1 MHNYKGAVVSLS
13 NNNINPNRLGLLSSL
28 AWRDLIYDR
37 KVALCIVFSLVSV
50 IAPLLLLFGLKN
62 GIVTQLHNQLLNDP
76 RNLEIRMLG
85 NGNYPQSWFND
96 IARKDE
102 VRFVIPLTR
111 SLNTQADIVIDGQRF
126 IDNAEII
133 PTAKNDP
140 LLEGVEIPQNTDTLV
155 LSANAAQKL
164 QANVGDNVRLFISRK
179 LNGVNERAKRTFT
192 VGAIIS
198 DSKFSRA
205 AAFVS
210 LDVLVAME
218 DYRDGYQAPI
228 FGVTEGTE
236 AKPRTQFAKARLYAK
251 NLDAIAPLDD
261 WFRQQHID
269 VMTQKSQIDSVKAIS
284 YVLNVIF
291 SVIAWVSLLGC
302 IASLIGAFL
311 ANIDRKRKD
320 MAVLR
325 LLGFRQFAVSLYIV
339 LQALL
344 LTSVAFILA
353 LGLYG
358 IGSALFTTLLGTHL
372 PEQAFVCQ
380 LTFGDLLI
388 AMCSALLVALVVAS
402 IGALRAVSIEPA
414 ESLREI

>member
-1 MHNYKGAVVSLS
+1 MSLS
-13 NNNINPNRLGLLSSL
+13 NNNTNPNRLGLLSSL

-76 RNLEIRMLG
+76 HNLEIRMLG

-96 IARKDE
+96 IARKEE

-126 IDNAEII
+126 IDNAEVI

-140 LLEGVEIPQNTDTLV
+140 LLEGVAIPQNADTLV

-164 QANVGDNVRLFISRK
+164 QANVGDSVRLFISRK

-205 AAFVS
+205 ATFVS

-218 DYRDGYQAPI
+218 DYRDGYQAPL

-380 LTFGDLLI
+380 LTFGDLFI
-388 AMCSALLVALVVAS
+388 AMCSALFVALVVAS

>member
-1 MHNYKGAVVSLS
+1 MSLS
-13 NNNINPNRLGLLSSL
+13 SNNGHPNRIGLLCSL
-28 AWRDLIYDR
+28 AWRDLLYDR

-62 GIVTQLHNQLLNDP
+62 GIVTQLHSQLLNDP

-85 NGNYPQSWFND
+85 NGNYPQSWFDD
-96 IARKDE
+96 IAQKDD

-111 SLNTQADIVIDGQRF
+111 SLNTQADIVIDSQHF
-126 IDNAEII
+126 IDNAEMI
-133 PTAKNDP
+133 PTANNDP
-140 LLEGVEIPQNTDTLV
+140 LLDGVTIPKNADTLV
-155 LSANAAQKL
+155 LSASAAQKL

-179 LNGVNERAKRTFT
+179 LNGINERAKRTLT

-198 DSKFSRA
+198 DSKFARA

-218 DYRDGYQAPI
+218 DYRDGYQAPL
-228 FGVTEGTE
+228 FGVTEGE
-236 AKPRTQFAKARLYAK
+236 KAKTRTQFAKARLYATD
-251 NLDAIAPLDD
+251 LEAIAPLDQ
-261 WFRQQHID
+261 WFQQQHID
-269 VMTQKSQIDSVKAIS
+269 VLTQKSQIESVKAIS

-302 IASLIGAFL
+302 VASLIGAFL

-339 LQALL
+339 FQALL
-344 LTSVAFILA
+344 LTIFAFMLA
-353 LGLYG
+353 LMLYG
-358 IGSALFTTLLGTHL
+358 IGSTLFTTLLGTHL
-372 PEQAFVCQ
+372 PDQSFVCQ
-380 LTFGDLLI
+380 LTLGDLFI
-388 AMCSALLVALVVAS
+388 AMCSALLVALVVAG

>member
-1 MHNYKGAVVSLS
+1 MSLS
-13 NNNINPNRLGLLSSL
+13 NNSANPNRLGLLCSL

-85 NGNYPQSWFND
+85 NGNYPQTWFD
-96 IARKDE
+96 EIAQKEE

-111 SLNTQADIVIDGQRF
+111 SLNTQADIVIDGQHF

-133 PTAKNDP
+133 PTAEHDP
-140 LLEGVEIPQNTDTLV
+140 LLEGATIPQNADTLV

-164 QANVGDNVRLFISRK
+164 QANVGDSVRLFISRK

-192 VGAIIS
+192 VSAIIS
-198 DSKFSRA
+198 DSKFPRA

-218 DYRDGYQAPI
+218 DYRDGYQAPL
-228 FGVTEGTE
+228 FGVTQGAE

-269 VMTQKSQIDSVKAIS
+269 VMTQKSQIDAVKAIS

-353 LGLYG
+353 LGLYT
-358 IGSALFTTLLGTHL
+358 IGSALFTSLLGTHL

-380 LTFGDLLI
+380 LTFWDLLI

>member
-1 MHNYKGAVVSLS
+1 MSLS
-13 NNNINPNRLGLLSSL
+13 NNNTNPNRLGLLSSL

-96 IARKDE
+96 IARKEE

-111 SLNTQADIVIDGQRF
+111 RLNTQADIVIDGQRF
-126 IDNAEII
+126 IDNAEVI
-133 PTAKNDP
+133 PTAENDP
-140 LLEGVEIPQNTDTLV
+140 LLEGVAIPQNADTLV

-164 QANVGDNVRLFISRK
+164 QANVGDSVRLFISRK

-192 VGAIIS
+192 VAAIIS

-218 DYRDGYQAPI
+218 DYRDGYQAPL
-228 FGVTEGTE
+228 FGVTEGFE

-372 PEQAFVCQ
+372 PEQAFVCHV
-380 LTFGDLLI
+380 LGFID
-388 AMCSALLVALVVAS
+388 CHV
-402 IGALRAVSIEPA
+402 
-414 ESLREI
+414 

>member
-1 MHNYKGAVVSLS
+1 MSLS

>member
-1 MHNYKGAVVSLS
+1 MSLS
-13 NNNINPNRLGLLSSL
+13 NNNQTPNRLGLLCSL
-28 AWRDLIYDR
+28 AWRDLLYDR

-62 GIVTQLHNQLLNDP
+62 GIVTQLHHQLLNDP

-85 NGNYPQSWFND
+85 NGNYPPSWFD
-96 IARKDE
+96 EIAQKKE

-111 SLNTQADIVIDGQRF
+111 SLNTQADIVIDGQHF

-140 LLEGVEIPQNTDTLV
+140 LLEDVAIPQNNDTLV

-164 QANVGDNVRLFISRK
+164 QANVGDNVRLFIGRK
-179 LNGVNERAKRTFT
+179 LNGVNERAKRTFV

-198 DSKFSRA
+198 DSKFPRA

-218 DYRDGYQAPI
+218 DYRDGYQAPL
-228 FGVTEGTE
+228 FGINEGVE
-236 AKPRTQFAKARLYAK
+236 AKPRNQFAKARLYATD
-251 NLDAIAPLDD
+251 LDAIAPLDN
-261 WFRQQHID
+261 WFTQQHID
-269 VMTQKSQIDSVKAIS
+269 VITQKSQIDSVKAIS

-302 IASLIGAFL
+302 VASLIGAFL

-344 LTSVAFILA
+344 LTSLAFILA
-353 LGLYG
+353 LMLYG
-358 IGSALFTTLLGTHL
+358 VGSQLFTTLLGTHL

-388 AMCSALLVALVVAS
+388 AMGSALLVAFVVAG
-402 IGALRAVSIEPA
+402 IGALRAVSIQPA

>member
-1 MHNYKGAVVSLS
+1 MSLS
-13 NNNINPNRLGLLSSL
+13 NNNTNPNRLGLLSSL

-85 NGNYPQSWFND
+85 NGNYPQNWFND

-126 IDNAEII
+126 IDNAEVI
-133 PTAKNDP
+133 PTAENDP
-140 LLEGVEIPQNTDTLV
+140 LLESVAIPQNADTLV

-164 QANVGDNVRLFISRK
+164 QANVGDSVRLFISRK

-192 VGAIIS
+192 IAAIIS

-218 DYRDGYQAPI
+218 DYRDGYQAPL
-228 FGVTEGTE
+228 FGVTEGFE

-372 PEQAFVCQ
+372 PEQAFVCL
-380 LTFGDLLI
+380 LTFWDLLI
-388 AMCSALLVALVVAS
+388 AMCSALLVALIVAS

>member
-1 MHNYKGAVVSLS
+1 MSLS
-13 NNNINPNRLGLLSSL
+13 NNNTNPNRLGLLSSL

-96 IARKDE
+96 IAHKDE

-126 IDNAEII
+126 IDNAEVI
-133 PTAKNDP
+133 PTAENDP
-140 LLEGVEIPQNTDTLV
+140 LLEGVAIPQNADTLV

-164 QANVGDNVRLFISRK
+164 QANVGDSVRLFISRK

-192 VGAIIS
+192 VAAIIS

-218 DYRDGYQAPI
+218 DYRDGYQAPL

-380 LTFGDLLI
+380 LTFSDLLI